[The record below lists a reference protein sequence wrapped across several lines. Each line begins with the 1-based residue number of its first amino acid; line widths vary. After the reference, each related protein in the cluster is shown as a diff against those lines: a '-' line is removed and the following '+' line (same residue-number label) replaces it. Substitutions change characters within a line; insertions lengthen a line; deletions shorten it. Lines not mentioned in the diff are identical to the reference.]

1 MGAQQI
7 MTLIM
12 DEGTPNGTMKID
24 LATWDCSMYRI
35 KRSDLHNY
43 INDATLKSCG
53 IYFLIGK
60 NDNCTSI
67 YVGQANA
74 RNNGKGILGRVIE
87 HEKPTEAYWDEA
99 FLIYSSSNSLYATEL
114 NYLER
119 TLWEK
124 LQTSGMTIMNAS
136 KPALGNCSPITK
148 VTMDR
153 FIEGIEKMMGVFYKD
168 FLKSP
173 TVGNGYAVNPSQ
185 PGKQFFIKRSGKA
198 AGRDIDAVCEIQ
210 NSKFVV
216 LKGSLIAT
224 APRNVTNSKK
234 YNHDTYAAFID
245 ANGKTTQDIPFDSP
259 SGASAFVI
267 YGSSDG
273 KVDWKDSQ
281 KQPMKNF
288 MP

>member
-12 DEGTPNGTMKID
+12 DEGTPDGTMKID

-35 KRSDLHNY
+35 KRSSLHNY
-43 INDATLKSCG
+43 TNDATLKSCG

-60 NDNCTSI
+60 NDNGTSI

-124 LQTSGMTIMNAS
+124 LQNSGMAIMNAS

-173 TVGNGYAVNPSQ
+173 TMVNGNTVIPSQ
-185 PGKQFFIKRSGKA
+185 SVKQFFIKKSGKT

-210 NSKFVV
+210 NAQYVV
-216 LKGSLIAT
+216 LKGSVVAT
-224 APRNVTNSKK
+224 VPRNSTNPKK
-234 YNHDTYAAFID
+234 YNHDTYADLID
-245 ANGKTTQDIPFDSP
+245 ASGKTTQDIQFDTP
-259 SGASAFVI
+259 SGASQFVI
-267 YGSSDG
+267 YGSSNG
-273 KVDWKDSQ
+273 KTDWRDSQ
-281 KQPMKNF
+281 KQPIKDF